1 MTSKR
6 QQFIDLYKKGGK
18 RKDFIELAIDL
29 GLAAPKVKEEPEMP
43 SDASYNRKIDRTSKK
58 HGGLIK
64 GKPKIAKKGWR

>member
-43 SDASYNRKIDRTSKK
+43 SDASYNRKIDRTS
-58 HGGLIK
+58 
-64 GKPKIAKKGWR
+64 